1 MKTCLTRASLVLSL
15 ALLITPSRGVAQSSV
30 RDSVVAVVERLF
42 TGMRT
47 RDTALIRSAL
57 DSSAHL
63 ISVPGSPTNVPR
75 PRTPSEFITQIVTG
89 APSSVFDER
98 IFDPEVRVD
107 GPVAQV
113 WTYYTFRIGA
123 TFSHCGTDAINLMRR
138 GNDWKIVSMIWT
150 VRRDPCTRKE

>member
-1 MKTCLTRASLVLSL
+1 MTIRLARAALVLP
-15 ALLITPSRGVAQSSV
+15 AFLLLPARSDAQSSA
-30 RDSVVAVVERLF
+30 RDSVVSVVQRLF
-42 TGMRT
+42 DGMRT
-47 RDTALIRSAL
+47 RDTALIRAAF

-63 ISVPGSPTNVPR
+63 ISVPGSPTDLPR
-75 PRTPSEFITQIVTG
+75 PRTPTAFIAQFATG
-89 APSSVFDER
+89 APAAVWDER

-113 WTYYTFRIGA
+113 WTYYTFHIDA

-138 GNDWKIVSMIWT
+138 GNQWKIVSMIWT